1 MEGSVNSLNVPSV
14 NASATEVAWLFLL
27 TLTMPG
33 LAPLRVCNNNQ
44 VFVSRGVAYE
54 PFPFRITLPSDDS
67 DSLPKVSLE
76 IANVS
81 GEIIDFIRTSQDPPT
96 IVVELVTSAY
106 PDIVEKQL
114 NFLKLTSV
122 TYDAMVV
129 TGSLDMDNFLSQK
142 FPSEGYTPVP
152 FPAIFR

>member
-1 MEGSVNSLNVPSV
+1 MNVVNVPST

-33 LAPLRVCNNNQ
+33 LTPLRVCNNN
-44 VFVSRGVAYE
+44 VPFVSRGQTYE
-54 PFPFRITLPSDDS
+54 PFPFRVTLPSDDS
-67 DSLPKVSLE
+67 DQLPKVKLE

-81 GEIIDFIRTSQDPPT
+81 GEIIEFIRTSRDAPT

-106 PDIVEKQL
+106 PDVVEKQL
-114 NFLKLTSV
+114 SFLKLTSV
-122 TYDAMVV
+122 TYDAMTVE
-129 TGSLDMDNFLSQK
+129 GSLDMDNFLSQK

>member
-1 MEGSVNSLNVPSV
+1 MNSYNVPST

-27 TLTMPG
+27 TITLPG
-33 LAPLRVCNNNQ
+33 LEPLRVCNNNEP
-44 VFVSRGVAYE
+44 FVSRGQTFQ
-54 PFPFRITLPSDDS
+54 PFPFRVNLPSDDS

-81 GEIIDFIRTSQDPPT
+81 GEIIQFVRQSKDAPT
-96 IVVELVTSAY
+96 IIVELVTSAY